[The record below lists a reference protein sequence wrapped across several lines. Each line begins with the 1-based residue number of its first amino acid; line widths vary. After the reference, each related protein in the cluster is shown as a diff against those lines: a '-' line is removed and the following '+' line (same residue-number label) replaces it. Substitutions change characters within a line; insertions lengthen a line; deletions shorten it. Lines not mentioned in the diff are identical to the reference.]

1 MRNIDDLTKIP
12 DFTDDV
18 DELIKRFEQALR
30 DIQAELRALS
40 TTNMQRKELL
50 EAQRVIRNRLSD
62 ITKYTEEWSETRV
75 EEAILGAIIA
85 AKLAMGLA
93 VIADELFSSKQR
105 QFVTLSTDALIS
117 DITAVTQSI
126 ERQTNVAIRKMQV
139 EAMRST
145 ELTRSAVNDI
155 IDGTDIAII
164 DRAGRRWKTQTY
176 LDVLANT
183 SLMNAYR
190 DAAVLEGLTSGNGLG
205 QITSHPKTRDACL
218 NHQGKIVKLSP
229 DVPGDYP
236 YYRDLSHI
244 WHPSCRHRII
254 PLHD

>member
-18 DELIKRFEQALR
+18 AELIKRFEQALR

-40 TTNMQRKELL
+40 TTKMQRKELL
-50 EAQRVIRNRLSD
+50 EAQRVIRSRLSD
-62 ITKYTEEWSETRV
+62 ITKYTEEWSESRV
-75 EEAILGAIIA
+75 VEAITGAIIA

-93 VIADELFSSKQR
+93 VIADDLLSTKQR
-105 QFVTLSTDALIS
+105 SFITLSTEALVS
-117 DITAVTQSI
+117 DIHAVTQSI

-139 EAMRST
+139 EAMRSA

-176 LDVLANT
+176 LDMLANT

-190 DAAVLEGLTSGNGLG
+190 DAAVLEGLTNGNGLG